1 MTTERQLALADE
13 MAEADRTEG
22 LYQAR
27 VALAGEGCA
36 DCTDCGEPIEH
47 LRRVAMP
54 NATRCIEC
62 QSIFES
68 KKQNGR

>member
-1 MTTERQLALADE
+1 MTTERQFALADE
-13 MAEADRTEG
+13 MAESERAEG

-27 VALAGEGCA
+27 AALSGEGC
-36 DCTDCGEPIEH
+36 DECTDCGEPIEH

-54 NATRCIEC
+54 SAIRCIEC

>member
-1 MTTERQLALADE
+1 MTTERQFALADE
-13 MAEADRTEG
+13 IAESERAEG

-27 VALAGEGCA
+27 VALSGDGCEE
-36 DCTDCGEPIEH
+36 CTDCGEPIEH

-62 QSIFES
+62 QSTFED
-68 KKQNGR
+68 KNKNGR